1 MKFFAASDFGWI
13 VGHSLM
19 VYGSLLRSCASVI
32 FEGKP
37 ITPNAGILWKI
48 CDNYKINQLFLTP
61 TAVRE
66 IVKVDYNG
74 DLIKNYNMKSVNI
87 IHVAG
92 ERCDSETMWWLRK

>member
-1 MKFFAASDFGWI
+1 MRFFAASDLGWI
-13 VGHSLM
+13 AGHSLIL
-19 VYGSLLRSCASVI
+19 YGSLLRSCASVI

-48 CDNYKINQLFLTP
+48 CDNYKINQLLLTP

-66 IVKVDYNG
+66 IVKVDFNG

-87 IHVAG
+87 IHLAG
-92 ERCDSETMWWLRK
+92 ERCDSVTMWWLRK